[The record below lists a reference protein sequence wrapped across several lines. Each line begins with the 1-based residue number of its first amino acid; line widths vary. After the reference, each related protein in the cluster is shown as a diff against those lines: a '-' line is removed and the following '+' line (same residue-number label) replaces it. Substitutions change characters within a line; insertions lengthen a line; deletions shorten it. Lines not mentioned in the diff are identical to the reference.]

1 MSSVGPKVSE
11 FIKKNLAQTPP
22 SEDYSRGMIARDIQ
36 KDLEDEGRR
45 TTGDAIGAKTIVPNE
60 VPVPVPLPIP
70 VETEPMRV
78 PDLIP
83 IPGDEPAAAT
93 AGIDTEGPP
102 APQEIFTS
110 QRKKPKSS
118 ASVKA
123 LEKGLNQKAV
133 RPGENIQSFINR
145 LKKPVSNLTATAG
158 IDTKGPAKPIQT
170 SIAGI
175 DREGPMVPDPLSRKE
190 REEIEFGPE
199 VATGDIQKSMKK
211 PSVSP
216 SKQSKN
222 EVEAILARA
231 YGPKF
236 LDVLKNASPE
246 ERREY
251 FRREQFKQSGKQAF
265 AQAALRDQPGGGTEV
280 LPEFWTDPTD
290 LIMDSPPGRTPYIYG
305 QEKIPAKTKKLSPE
319 ERMKTQREM
328 EDMTLDDNYDLPPD
342 VYDLNKKVLKTPTK
356 GKKVKEKVETLE
368 SP

>member
-1 MSSVGPKVSE
+1 M
-11 FIKKNLAQTPP
+11 A
-22 SEDYSRGMIARDIQ
+22 
-36 KDLEDEGRR
+36 
-45 TTGDAIGAKTIVPNE
+45 
-60 VPVPVPLPIP
+60 
-70 VETEPMRV
+70 
-78 PDLIP
+78 
-83 IPGDEPAAAT
+83 
-93 AGIDTEGPP
+93 
-102 APQEIFTS
+102 
-110 QRKKPKSS
+110 
-118 ASVKA
+118 
-123 LEKGLNQKAV
+123 
-133 RPGENIQSFINR
+133 
-145 LKKPVSNLTATAG
+145 
-158 IDTKGPAKPIQT
+158 
-170 SIAGI
+170 
-175 DREGPMVPDPLSRKE
+175 PDPLSRKE

-265 AQAALRDQPGGGTEV
+265 GQAALRDQPGGGTEV
-280 LPEFWTDPTD
+280 SPEFWTAATD
-290 LIMDSPPGRTPYIYG
+290 VIIDSPTGPSPYIYG
-305 QEKIPAKTKKLSPE
+305 QEKIPTKTEKLSPE